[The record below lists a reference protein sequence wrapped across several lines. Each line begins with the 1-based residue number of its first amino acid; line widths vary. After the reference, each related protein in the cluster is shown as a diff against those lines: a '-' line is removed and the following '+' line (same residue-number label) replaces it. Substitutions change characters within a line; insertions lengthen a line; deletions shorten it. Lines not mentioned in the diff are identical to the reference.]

1 MNRGFSSLPVV
12 LLLSVVLACGTVL
25 IGISGLRILQRN
37 LEKQKLIEDFY
48 RIRETIHEISNGGER
63 VVQIRSSGKIIL
75 RDRLIEAWLDEEIVR
90 SSMLPVTAS
99 SITLVYG
106 DYLLSVDDN
115 SRLEVKE
122 WKH

>member
-1 MNRGFSSLPVV
+1 MPVV